1 MMVPRLGKATWRASN
16 RASASTREQG
26 EALGAHAA
34 AGVRAS
40 ADAPS
45 SPSHRSLTRVAARSL
60 YGRGRR
66 KGNRGKMT
74 CGPGLA
80 VREKKKGPGGRLGC
94 GDGPP
99 CWTG

>member
-1 MMVPRLGKATWRASN
+1 MMVSRLDEATWRASN

-45 SPSHRSLTRVAARSL
+45 SPSHRPLTR
-60 YGRGRR
+60 GRG
-66 KGNRGKMT
+66 
-74 CGPGLA
+74 A
-80 VREKKKGPGGRLGC
+80 VPVRTGKKKGKQGKNDMRARFGGERKEERAWWPAGLR
-94 GDGPP
+94 
-99 CWTG
+99 